1 MKETLEDSVTRHLIA
16 DRPVGIF
23 LSGGV
28 DSGAVAHL
36 AARHGRARCLTMIFP
51 EAEDDEGPAAA
62 RVAAELGVEHLQ
74 VPIRGV
80 EIAEDLG
87 AILASMDQP
96 TSDGVNTWLVARA
109 AHDAGL
115 IVALSGLGG
124 DELFGG
130 YPSFR
135 IVPRLASITRTLAPV
150 PVWMREKVAGALTD
164 RRPGSRLVRALSVSN
179 GYGSAYAAFRGLH
192 SSRELRHHGV
202 RLPLPEDPPSVDHD
216 LEPVDQVTL
225 LEMTNYLPNQLL
237 RDTDQ
242 MSMAHSLEV
251 RVPLLDDEVV
261 KAALAL
267 PGKIRAA
274 KGKHLL
280 AAASGERN
288 HPQSARSR
296 HRSSGGSPGH

>member
-51 EAEDDEGPAAA
+51 EAADDEGPAAA

-109 AHDAGL
+109 AHDAGVDRG
-115 IVALSGLGG
+115 IVGSGGRRA
-124 DELFGG
+124 FRGG

-135 IVPRLASITRTLAPV
+135 IVPRLASITRIVGSGSGVDA
-150 PVWMREKVAGALTD
+150 REG
-164 RRPGSRLVRALSVSN
+164 GGRAL
-179 GYGSAYAAFRGLH
+179 GSAPREPSRPRTLRLERVWQRLRCRPRLAFV
-192 SSRELRHHGV
+192 S
-202 RLPLPEDPPSVDHD
+202 
-216 LEPVDQVTL
+216 
-225 LEMTNYLPNQLL
+225 
-237 RDTDQ
+237 
-242 MSMAHSLEV
+242 
-251 RVPLLDDEVV
+251 
-261 KAALAL
+261 
-267 PGKIRAA
+267 
-274 KGKHLL
+274 
-280 AAASGERN
+280 
-288 HPQSARSR
+288 
-296 HRSSGGSPGH
+296 